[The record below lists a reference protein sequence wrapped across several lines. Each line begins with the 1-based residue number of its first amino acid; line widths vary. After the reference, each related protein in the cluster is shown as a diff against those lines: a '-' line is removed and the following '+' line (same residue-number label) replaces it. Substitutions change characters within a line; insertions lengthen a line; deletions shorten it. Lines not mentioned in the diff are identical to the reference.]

1 MAQRPGARP
10 DTPDRHLP
18 QRTLSTMRRVVTD
31 FDNSKKLY
39 AAPIPAAL
47 VR

>member
-1 MAQRPGARP
+1 MAQRPGVRP
-10 DTPDRHLP
+10 DTRPPLP
-18 QRTLSTMRRVVTD
+18 QRTVSTMRRVVTN